1 MTNPAE
7 DVVKPGA
14 KPTQATRVS
23 HHRSRHRKRIAARVV
38 LMLALLVGGLAVC
51 HFAYNAYVRADCL
64 TDEETD
70 AWGTTKPA
78 MPKSE
83 LCGAELVG
91 RDELLQLDASIV
103 VVAVALLMGSIVMS
117 QKLKP
122 HRR

>member
-14 KPTQATRVS
+14 KPTRTTRVS
-23 HHRSRHRKRIAARVV
+23 HHRSRHRKRFAARVV

-51 HFAYNAYVRADCL
+51 HFAYNAYVTADCM

-70 AWGTTKPA
+70 SWGITKPA
-78 MPKSE
+78 TPKSE
-83 LCGAELVG
+83 PCSAELVG
-91 RDELLQLDASIV
+91 REELLRLDASIV
-103 VVAVALLMGSIVMS
+103 VVAIALLMGSIVMTR
-117 QKLKP
+117 KLKP